1 MDNESAKKASSYK
14 KGDLLRI
21 SSRNGAS
28 NWFVKQIDDKSN
40 SLTLSG
46 EHSNRPKKLILDK
59 IDFKNQFVS
68 KIEKA
73 EMEVRE
79 GEILRT
85 SSRMYEHNI
94 ESNTDLKVKKIVPG
108 FLVLKDGKKSILMI
122 KASLNGAPLKYGY
135 TKSLHTT
142 STKRYDTTVSVL
154 KPYQTNKNNIF
165 KINALSKSSSII
177 VTEDKEKAIKYSH
190 RETNRGSSISAD
202 NYSGLSIEAGN
213 ILNRI
218 SETTAVFSKQDY
230 FKEAISN
237 NKDYT
242 QSKLNTDIADALEN
256 GYLIKKDYSLKKPLI
271 IYHLSNEKMK
281 SKNINL
287 RLDFELE
294 QNSSL
299 KLIDFFSDDSE
310 KNFMNI
316 FYNFNL
322 DKDAILKNYKI
333 DKSLNK
339 NLKYSFNNI
348 NQKQNSIS
356 ETFIFSAGSDYFK
369 NEINCNLKGE
379 YSSAFINGIF
389 SLDDNKQHEIRT
401 TINHLV
407 ENTKSYQLIKSVL
420 GKNTKS
426 AYQGRIYVDSKAQK
440 TDGYQL
446 SKAILLDETSEFNAK
461 PELEIY
467 ADDVKC
473 SHGSASG
480 SLDDNSIF
488 YLMSRGLNYKQA
500 KGLLINGFLLDV
512 IEKITDAEIKDLL
525 KKMIGLKK

>member
-1 MDNESAKKASSYK
+1 MFSYIICFLAYDYDNAEFA
-14 KGDLLRI
+14 
-21 SSRNGAS
+21 
-28 NWFVKQIDDKSN
+28 IDFLNMK
-40 SLTLSG
+40 
-46 EHSNRPKKLILDK
+46 KKLDDEHNKIIFINGRIEK
-59 IDFKNQFVS
+59 IDFSYEDKKQ
-68 KIEKA
+68 IEIIEDSYTIDKS
-73 EMEVRE
+73 ENNNSL
-79 GEILRT
+79 IDL
-85 SSRMYEHNI
+85 NI
-94 ESNTDLKVKKIVPG
+94 ALSNK
-108 FLVLKDGKKSILMI
+108 
-122 KASLNGAPLKYGY
+122 
-135 TKSLHTT
+135 H
-142 STKRYDTTVSVL
+142 
-154 KPYQTNKNNIF
+154 F
-165 KINALSKSSSII
+165 KI
-177 VTEDKEKAIKYSH
+177 
-190 RETNRGSSISAD
+190 
-202 NYSGLSIEAGN
+202 
-213 ILNRI
+213 
-218 SETTAVFSKQDY
+218 
-230 FKEAISN
+230 
-237 NKDYT
+237 
-242 QSKLNTDIADALEN
+242 
-256 GYLIKKDYSLKKPLI
+256 LIKKGYSLKKPLI
-271 IYHLSNEKMK
+271 IYHLTNEKMK

-287 RLDFELE
+287 RLEFELE

-299 KLIDFFSDDSE
+299 KLIDFYSDYSE

-322 DKDAILKNYKI
+322 DRDAILKNYKI
-333 DKSLNK
+333 DKLLNK

-348 NQKQNSIS
+348 NQNQNSIS
-356 ETFIFSAGSDYFK
+356 ETFVFSAGSDYFK

>member
-1 MDNESAKKASSYK
+1 MKEQ
-14 KGDLLRI
+14 L
-21 SSRNGAS
+21 
-28 NWFVKQIDDKSN
+28 
-40 SLTLSG
+40 
-46 EHSNRPKKLILDK
+46 K
-59 IDFKNQFVS
+59 IDFNKIQEVS
-68 KIEKA
+68 NF
-73 EMEVRE
+73 
-79 GEILRT
+79 
-85 SSRMYEHNI
+85 SSRDI
-94 ESNTDLKVKKIVPG
+94 EI
-108 FLVLKDGKKSILMI
+108 KKSY
-122 KASLNGAPLKYGY
+122 LNKFIENGFPNRKQENWKFL
-135 TKSLHTT
+135 
-142 STKRYDTTVSVL
+142 D
-154 KPYQTNKNNIF
+154 
-165 KINALSKSSSII
+165 INQI
-177 VTEDKEKAIKYSH
+177 
-190 RETNRGSSISAD
+190 
-202 NYSGLSIEAGN
+202 
-213 ILNRI
+213 
-218 SETTAVFSKQDY
+218 
-230 FKEAISN
+230 ISN
-237 NKDYT
+237 NISDLSFYNDYSIENKIDSSIFIDDLEHNKIIFINGRIEKIDFSYEDKKQIEIIEDSYT
-242 QSKLNTDIADALEN
+242 NDKSENNNSLIDLNIALSNKHSKI
-256 GYLIKKDYSLKKPLI
+256 LIKKGYSFKKPLI
-271 IYHLSNEKMK
+271 IYHLTNEKMK

-294 QNSSL
+294 QNSTL

-356 ETFIFSAGSDYFK
+356 ETFVFSAGSDYFK

>member
-1 MDNESAKKASSYK
+1 MKEQ
-14 KGDLLRI
+14 L
-21 SSRNGAS
+21 
-28 NWFVKQIDDKSN
+28 
-40 SLTLSG
+40 
-46 EHSNRPKKLILDK
+46 K
-59 IDFKNQFVS
+59 IDFNKIQEVS
-68 KIEKA
+68 NFSNRDIE
-73 EMEVRE
+73 
-79 GEILRT
+79 I
-85 SSRMYEHNI
+85 
-94 ESNTDLKVKKIVPG
+94 
-108 FLVLKDGKKSILMI
+108 KKSYLNKFI
-122 KASLNGAPLKYGY
+122 KNGFPNRKQENWKFL
-135 TKSLHTT
+135 
-142 STKRYDTTVSVL
+142 D
-154 KPYQTNKNNIF
+154 
-165 KINALSKSSSII
+165 INQI
-177 VTEDKEKAIKYSH
+177 
-190 RETNRGSSISAD
+190 
-202 NYSGLSIEAGN
+202 
-213 ILNRI
+213 
-218 SETTAVFSKQDY
+218 
-230 FKEAISN
+230 ISN
-237 NKDYT
+237 NISDLSFYNDYSIENKIDSSIFIDDLEHNKIIFINGRIEKIDFSYEDKKQIEIIEDSYT
-242 QSKLNTDIADALEN
+242 NDKSENNNSLIDLNIALSNKHSKI
-256 GYLIKKDYSLKKPLI
+256 LIKKGYSFKKPLI
-271 IYHLSNEKMK
+271 IYHLTNEKMK
-281 SKNINL
+281 SKIINL

-294 QNSSL
+294 QNSTL

>member
-1 MDNESAKKASSYK
+1 MKEQ
-14 KGDLLRI
+14 L
-21 SSRNGAS
+21 
-28 NWFVKQIDDKSN
+28 
-40 SLTLSG
+40 
-46 EHSNRPKKLILDK
+46 K
-59 IDFKNQFVS
+59 IDFNKIQEVS
-68 KIEKA
+68 NFSNRDIE
-73 EMEVRE
+73 
-79 GEILRT
+79 I
-85 SSRMYEHNI
+85 
-94 ESNTDLKVKKIVPG
+94 
-108 FLVLKDGKKSILMI
+108 KKSY
-122 KASLNGAPLKYGY
+122 LNKFIENGFPNRKQENWKFL
-135 TKSLHTT
+135 
-142 STKRYDTTVSVL
+142 D
-154 KPYQTNKNNIF
+154 
-165 KINALSKSSSII
+165 INQI
-177 VTEDKEKAIKYSH
+177 
-190 RETNRGSSISAD
+190 
-202 NYSGLSIEAGN
+202 
-213 ILNRI
+213 
-218 SETTAVFSKQDY
+218 
-230 FKEAISN
+230 ISN
-237 NKDYT
+237 NISDLSFYNDYSIENKIDSSIFIDDLEHNKIIFINGRIEKIDFSYEDKKQIEIIEDSYT
-242 QSKLNTDIADALEN
+242 IDKSENNNSLIDLNIALSN
-256 GYLIKKDYSLKKPLI
+256 KHFKILIKKSYSLKKPLI
-271 IYHLSNEKMK
+271 IYHLTNEKMK

-322 DKDAILKNYKI
+322 DRDVILKNYKI

-356 ETFIFSAGSDYFK
+356 ETFVFSAGSDYFK